1 MVFRMITPQE
11 VLDINR
17 SIVIEQYIDRE
28 LKKCNFDIE
37 LNQFKEILNP
47 DDVDLLI
54 EKYKDVGWEI
64 ENISYFLSF
73 HNLFAEWSNIELFFK
88 IPEEVKN
95 NGK

>member
-1 MVFRMITPQE
+1 MITPQE

-17 SIVIEQYIDRE
+17 SIVVEQYIDRE
-28 LKKCNFDIE
+28 LKKCNFDIK
-37 LNQFKEILNP
+37 LNQFKEILNQ

-64 ENISYFLSF
+64 EDILSFLSF
-73 HNLFAEWSNIELFFK
+73 HNLFVDWSNIELFFK

-95 NGK
+95 NEK

>member
-1 MVFRMITPQE
+1 MITPQE

-54 EKYKDVGWEI
+54 ENY
-64 ENISYFLSF
+64 
-73 HNLFAEWSNIELFFK
+73 
-88 IPEEVKN
+88 
-95 NGK
+95 

>member
-1 MVFRMITPQE
+1 MITPQE
-11 VLDINR
+11 VLAINR
-17 SIVIEQYIDRE
+17 SIVVEQYIDRE
-28 LKKCNFDIE
+28 LKKCNFDIK
-37 LNQFKEILNP
+37 LNQFKEILNL

-64 ENISYFLSF
+64 EDISSFLSF
-73 HNLFAEWSNIELFFK
+73 HNHFVEWSNIELFFK